1 MYFVRSPTEAIR
13 NVDFIVEELHR
24 REPEDPSRIGATRVA
39 LRNQRNNPLAFA
51 GGLDQKLGA
60 MDRASGVSD
69 HLVRAT
75 CLLHRK
81 PDTSSR
87 SGRRGTGC
95 TPPSATSST
104 ISTGP
109 CRRLDDEDSADCQR
123 ETRNGPI
130 NTDPDS
136 DGECKHDTERRNEAQ
151 AEGPFA
157 HERRP
162 TGVARQFVQLR
173 DRVLWTEGWCRR
185 ADGKCLHHAYMEPEK
200 QKAQSQ

>member
-1 MYFVRSPTEAIR
+1 MRCPTEAIR

-39 LRNQRNNPLAFA
+39 LQNQRNNLLAFA
-51 GGLDQKLGA
+51 GVLDQKLGA

-81 PDTSSR
+81 PDTSVTFWQAW
-87 SGRRGTGC
+87 TGC

-104 ISTGP
+104 ISTRP

-123 ETRNGPI
+123 EIRIGPI
-130 NTDPDS
+130 NTDPDA
-136 DGECKHDTERRNEAQ
+136 DGECKHERDTTCYGMTALFEITQTPALRCLLEVTCS
-151 AEGPFA
+151 P
-157 HERRP
+157 RP
-162 TGVARQFVQLR
+162 SVGNLG
-173 DRVLWTEGWCRR
+173 DR
-185 ADGKCLHHAYMEPEK
+185 AD
-200 QKAQSQ
+200 

>member
-1 MYFVRSPTEAIR
+1 MYFVRCPTEAIR

-39 LRNQRNNPLAFA
+39 LQNQRNNLLAFA
-51 GGLDQKLGA
+51 RVLDQKLGA

-75 CLLHRK
+75 CRCTASRT
-81 PDTSSR
+81 PPSR

-104 ISTGP
+104 ISTRP

-123 ETRNGPI
+123 EIRIGPI

-136 DGECKHDTERRNEAQ
+136 DGECKHERDTTCYGMTALFEITQTPALRCLLEVTCSP
-151 AEGPFA
+151 GP
-157 HERRP
+157 
-162 TGVARQFVQLR
+162 GVGNLG
-173 DRVLWTEGWCRR
+173 DR
-185 ADGKCLHHAYMEPEK
+185 AD
-200 QKAQSQ
+200 